1 MDMIGKG
8 AYEMEDKPEKLKL
21 PENLY
26 NEMLKFFRRTSLPRI
41 QRQKELEK
49 VQEDKKD
56 TPTGNKS

>member
-1 MDMIGKG
+1 MNG
-8 AYEMEDKPEKLKL
+8 EPEKLKL

-49 VQEDKKD
+49 AQKPSEVVEWEAKK
-56 TPTGNKS
+56 